1 MNRRALF
8 VAGGTVIAL
17 SVGGV
22 AAAVSRA
29 DAMHDYDSAVLRNRQ
44 ALAANSAASGLV
56 RYATLAP
63 SGHNTQPWRFRLH
76 DGGIDVVPDF
86 TRRTP
91 MVDPDDH
98 HPFIGLGA
106 AAENLAL
113 AAAVSSTPGE
123 WCFDPSSSATIVLR
137 YAPGRI
143 GEPALFTAI
152 PRRRSSRTVYDGKR
166 ISTSDQAALIAAAKV
181 PGVDIVLLEGSA
193 LSTARNLVLTGNTL
207 QMADAAFVRELT
219 RWIRFNPE
227 RALATGDGLFS
238 AASGSTVLPDWL
250 GSAMFDRAF
259 NAASEN
265 DKYALQLRST
275 PLIAVF
281 FGAEADPHHW
291 TGVGRAAQRF
301 ALQAT
306 ALGLAQ
312 AFMNQP
318 VEVAAL
324 RPALAALAELPGRR
338 PDLMMRIGHGPTL
351 PFSLRR
357 PVVAVL
363 T

>member
-1 MNRRALF
+1 MNRRALL

-17 SVGGV
+17 SAGGV
-22 AAAVSRA
+22 AAAVSRT

-44 ALAANSAASGLV
+44 ALVANSAASDLV

-76 DGGIDVVPDF
+76 DGGIDIVPEF
-86 TRRTP
+86 TRRP
-91 MVDPDDH
+91 PVVDPDDH
-98 HPFIGLGA
+98 HLFIGLGA

-113 AAAVSSTPGE
+113 AAAASGTPGD
-123 WCFDPSSSATIVLR
+123 WRFDPSGATIALR

-143 GEPALFTAI
+143 GEPALFRAI

-166 ISTSDQAALIAAAKV
+166 ISRSDQAALIAAAKM

-193 LSTARNLVLTGNTL
+193 LSTARDLVLTGNTA
-207 QMADAAFVRELT
+207 QMANAAFVRELKC
-219 RWIRFNPE
+219 WIRFNPE
-227 RALATGDGLFS
+227 RALATSDGLFS
-238 AASGSTVLPDWL
+238 AASGSPVLADWL
-250 GSAMFDRAF
+250 GSAMFDRTF
-259 NAASEN
+259 KAASEN
-265 DKYALQLRST
+265 DEYALQLRST
-275 PLIAVF
+275 PLIAVS

-324 RPALAALAELPGRR
+324 RPALAALAGLPGRR

-351 PFSLRR
+351 PFSPRR
-357 PVVAVL
+357 PVAAVL

>member
-98 HPFIGLGA
+98 HLFIGLG

-152 PRRRSSRTVYDGKR
+152 PRRRSSRTVNDGKR

-181 PGVDIVLLEGSA
+181 
-193 LSTARNLVLTGNTL
+193 
-207 QMADAAFVRELT
+207 
-219 RWIRFNPE
+219 
-227 RALATGDGLFS
+227 LFS

-250 GSAMFDRAF
+250 GSEMFDRAF

-275 PLIAVF
+275 LLIAVF

-338 PDLMMRIGHGPTL
+338 PDLMIRIGHGPTL

>member
-1 MNRRALF
+1 MNRRALLA
-8 VAGGTVIAL
+8 AGGTVIAL
-17 SVGGV
+17 SAGGV

-29 DAMHDYDSAVLRNRQ
+29 DAMHAYSSAVVRNRQ
-44 ALAANSAASGLV
+44 ALAANPAAGELV

-76 DGGIDVVPDF
+76 DGEIDIVPDF

-91 MVDPDDH
+91 VVDPDDH
-98 HPFIGLGA
+98 HLFIGLGA

-113 AAAVSSTPGE
+113 AAAASGTPGE
-123 WCFDPSSSATIVLR
+123 WRFDPSSATIVFH

-152 PRRRSSRTVYDGKR
+152 PHRRSSRTDYDGKR
-166 ISTSDQAALIAAAKV
+166 ISGLDQAALIAAAKV
-181 PGVDIVLLEGSA
+181 PGVDIILLEGSA
-193 LSTARNLVLTGNTL
+193 LSTARDLVLSGNTV
-207 QMADAAFVRELT
+207 QMADVAFVRELKS
-219 RWIRFNPE
+219 WIRFNPE

-238 AASGSTVLPDWL
+238 AASGSPVLPDWL
-250 GSAMFDRAF
+250 GSAIFDRAF
-259 NAASEN
+259 KAASEN
-265 DKYALQLRST
+265 DKYARQLRST

-281 FGAEADPHHW
+281 FGVAADPAHW
-291 TGVGRAAQRF
+291 TEVGRAAQRF

-306 ALGLAQ
+306 ALGLAH

-318 VEVAAL
+318 VEVAVL
-324 RPALAALAELPGRR
+324 RPDLAALAGLPGRR
-338 PDLMMRIGHGPTL
+338 PDLLMRVGHGPTL
-351 PFSLRR
+351 PFSPRR
-357 PVVAVL
+357 TVAAVL